1 MANVLGELFG
11 GIADAIREK
20 NGTAEIMKPVDFP
33 AKIRGIEGGAAELKW
48 VTFKSYNGSVEYGKK
63 PVAVGDDCAD
73 PIVRGIFSTPTREAT
88 AQYTYTFAG
97 WARTADGALDSTALE
112 AVTHDRTV
120 YANFIAAVRYYT
132 VTYYDDDGVTVLKTE
147 SLAYGSMPEF
157 VPTKVGY
164 TFDGWTTEIT
174 LVTEDVSYYANPWLE
189 KLDFSALTWAQIS
202 NYCKTSDVSKLFSI
216 GQQKT
221 FSFTYSSSST
231 VTATAEIVDF
241 YHDDLADGSGKAPIT
256 LRLLDCWKQNHSWN
270 STGTEARETATWD
283 TSEIRSILNKYGAG
297 YTVNRVNYGPE
308 RELINVTKTVA
319 KTYRAFDGSYGTTE
333 DVWFAPSLAELGFA
347 VENAQEGT
355 CYAPYAPG
363 KSLNQAYTDIQYI
376 SLDGTINGYWTR
388 TKLYRGQAYGI
399 DVNGKAESVDHGYSS
414 KARPIQ
420 IFVCIG

>member
-1 MANVLGELFG
+1 MSNALGQLFG
-11 GIADAIREK
+11 GIANAIREK
-20 NGTAEIMKPVDFP
+20 TGETGTMKPAQFP
-33 AKIRGIEGGAAELKW
+33 DKIRSIEGKSPELRY
-48 VTFKSYNGSVEYGKK
+48 VTFMSYDGSVEYGKK
-63 PVAVGDDCAD
+63 AVAVGDDCAD
-73 PIVRGIFSTPTREAT
+73 PISRGVFDTPTREST
-88 AQYTYTFAG
+88 AQYSYTFAG
-97 WARTADGALDSTALE
+97 WSTEVNGGLDESALKGVDE
-112 AVTHDRTV
+112 DRTV
-120 YANFIAAVRYYT
+120 YANFVAVLRYYT

-147 SLAYGSMPEF
+147 SLAYGSMPDF

-164 TFDGWTTEIT
+164 TFDGWTAEIS

-189 KLDFSALTWAQIS
+189 KVDFGALTWAQIS
-202 NYCKTSDVSKLFSI
+202 NYCQTSDVSKLFSI
-216 GQQKT
+216 GQRKT

-256 LRLLDCWKQNHSWN
+256 LRLLDCWTQNHSWN

-283 TSEIRSILNKYGAG
+283 TSEIRSILNKFGAG

-308 RELINVTKTVA
+308 KALINVTKTVA
-319 KTYRAFDGSYGTTE
+319 KPYRAFDGSYGTTE
-333 DVWFAPSLAELGFA
+333 DVWFAPSLSELGFE

-363 KSLNQAYTDIQYI
+363 KSLDQAYTDIQYT
-376 SLDGTINGYWTR
+376 SPDGTINGYWTR

-420 IFVCIG
+420 VFMCIG